1 MNRRR
6 FVYPAARALQL
17 AGLVAVVCLLS
28 AFTLQPISQEFS
40 PSGAESSRVF
50 QVHNPGSQPVAM
62 RLEMLERLVDEH
74 GTETNPSA
82 RGSFAVFP
90 TQFVLE
96 PGQRRNIRVRYTGSE
111 NLERERSY
119 RLLAEQLPVD
129 LTETEL
135 DRPQGTEGTTGR
147 PGQGSIQIMFRYL
160 ASIFVVPPNAA
171 GPNPVV
177 SLLERVSADES
188 GLLLRFENSGGRH
201 VILRDLELELRL
213 DNGSPHRVAAD
224 ALAGIR
230 GENLLAGSS
239 RIHFLPL
246 TAELVDRVR
255 DVGLSY

>member
-17 AGLVAVVCLLS
+17 AGLVSVICLLS

-40 PSGAESSRVF
+40 TSGAESSRVF

-62 RLEMLERLVDEH
+62 RLEMLQRLVDED

-82 RGSFAVFP
+82 RQSFTVFP

-96 PGQRRNIRVRYTGSE
+96 PGQRRNIRVRYTGPE
-111 NLERERSY
+111 NLEREQSF

-129 LTETEL
+129 LTGSDQDT
-135 DRPQGTEGTTGR
+135 QSGTASSSGR

-160 ASIFVVPPNAA
+160 ASVFVVPSNAA

-177 SLLERVSADES
+177 TLLERVSADEA
-188 GLLLRFENSGGRH
+188 GLVLRFENSGGRH
-201 VILRDLELELRL
+201 VILRNLELELRL
-213 DNGSPHRVAAD
+213 DDDSQHRVAAD
-224 ALAGIR
+224 ALEGIK

-239 RIHFLPL
+239 RTHFLPL
-246 TAELVDRVR
+246 AAELVERVR
-255 DVGLSY
+255 GVGLSY